1 MAVGKDAAVG
11 EQASRD
17 SGPLIV
23 SRPLAIDPP
32 RQQLKADDAGVVE
45 GNDDGLRYPLGV
57 PEGFDEIRAL
67 EGRVRVIPGFVGV
80 AVADVVQVDAGE
92 VESRAQESFHLRPT
106 VGTIRPARQE
116 RSRDPRPSSA
126 PYERAQRRTWVD
138 ARPLSVVAHPL
149 PSGEPLLCADERA
162 RPVRHRALA
171 SRWRRLSRFHVGAS
185 PQPKYTDKFTC
196 RINRCTVSVIS
207 TPISIQGVG
216 VPQRQAGDIG
226 ATYQDAPTKSINVG
240 GTRFVYRRLG
250 ADAGV
255 PVIFLHHLGAV
266 LDNWDPRVVDGI
278 AAKHPVVTF
287 DNRGVGASEGQ
298 TPDTVTTMADD
309 AIAFVRA
316 LGFDQVD
323 LLGFSLG
330 GFVAQVIAQQEPQ
343 LVRKIILAGTGPAGG
358 VGIGK
363 VTFGT
368 IRESIKATLTF
379 RDPKELR
386 FFTRTDSGKSAARQF
401 VKRLKERKDNR
412 DKSITVRAFRS
423 QLKAIHAWG
432 TQKPSDLTSIG
443 HPVLIANGD
452 DDTMVPTSN
461 SLDLADRLPDATLR
475 IYPDA
480 GHGGIFQHHAQFV
493 DDALQFLES

>member
-1 MAVGKDAAVG
+1 M
-11 EQASRD
+11 
-17 SGPLIV
+17 
-23 SRPLAIDPP
+23 
-32 RQQLKADDAGVVE
+32 
-45 GNDDGLRYPLGV
+45 
-57 PEGFDEIRAL
+57 
-67 EGRVRVIPGFVGV
+67 
-80 AVADVVQVDAGE
+80 
-92 VESRAQESFHLRPT
+92 
-106 VGTIRPARQE
+106 
-116 RSRDPRPSSA
+116 
-126 PYERAQRRTWVD
+126 
-138 ARPLSVVAHPL
+138 
-149 PSGEPLLCADERA
+149 
-162 RPVRHRALA
+162 
-171 SRWRRLSRFHVGAS
+171 
-185 PQPKYTDKFTC
+185 
-196 RINRCTVSVIS
+196 
-207 TPISIQGVG
+207 
-216 VPQRQAGDIG
+216 PQRQAGDIG

-480 GHGGIFQHHAQFV
+480 GQFRRQCPFGAPHHAEHRRPPQRQRGCA
-493 DDALQFLES
+493 DSSRRFLRDRLVA